1 MVKVVKIVRQFPL
14 TEIKRMEDD
23 GIDAFER
30 IKMQMAVQ
38 IVYDLPKELLDKLF
52 KTTILNPN
60 NMEQFQELQMRY
72 VKNPTSYNE
81 ANFKWYKELKNRELA
96 EIEMILQINT
106 D

>member
-1 MVKVVKIVRQFPL
+1 MLKVVKKKQQIPL
-14 TEIKRMEDD
+14 IDIKQREDD

-38 IVYDLPKELLDKLF
+38 MIREMPKELFDKLF

-96 EIEMILQINT
+96 EIEIILEIEI
-106 D
+106 

>member
-1 MVKVVKIVRQFPL
+1 MIKTARLVQQIPL
-14 TEIKRMEDD
+14 IDIKQMEDD
-23 GIDAFER
+23 GVDAFER

-38 IVYDLPKELLDKLF
+38 IVRDLPKELFDKLF

-96 EIEMILQINT
+96 EIEIILEIEI
-106 D
+106 